1 VTTEQPRTGRFSL
14 CSVRPKPR
22 FRHLGDEP
30 GVIVRLSTDLVARY
44 RAVDREVVPAPPAV
58 VDTPAHLDRLT
69 GSIAAD
75 GIRVPL
81 RMGFNARYGYLDGN
95 HRIAVALR
103 LGLPEV
109 PVELVEEP
117 LDSPRAHGQPM
128 RRDDLDVI
136 LAAYQR
142 GGAL

>member
-1 VTTEQPRTGRFSL
+1 MPV
-14 CSVRPKPR
+14 SVRRVRPSPR
-22 FRHLGDEP
+22 FRHLGSHP
-30 GVIVRLSTDLVARY
+30 GVVVRLRTDLVARY
-44 RAVDREVVPAPPAV
+44 RAVDREVVPAPSAV
-58 VDTPAHLDRLT
+58 VDTPAHLDRLAE
-69 GSIAAD
+69 SIAAH

-81 RMGFNARYGYLDGN
+81 RMGFNTRYGYLDGN

-117 LDSPRAHGQPM
+117 PDAPRGHGQPM

-136 LAAYQR
+136 LAAFER
-142 GGAL
+142 ADRS

>member
-1 VTTEQPRTGRFSL
+1 MRPEPRY
-14 CSVRPKPR
+14 
-22 FRHLGDEP
+22 RHLGRHP
-30 GVIVRLSTDLVARY
+30 GVVVRLRTDLVVRY

-58 VDTPAHLDRLT
+58 VDTPAHLDRLAE
-69 GSIAAD
+69 SIAAD

-81 RMGFNARYGYLDGN
+81 RMGFNTRYGYLDGN

-109 PVELVEEP
+109 PVELVEEAP
-117 LDSPRAHGQPM
+117 DAPRGHGRPM

-136 LAAYQR
+136 LAAIDR
-142 GGAL
+142 AGRS

>member
-1 VTTEQPRTGRFSL
+1 V
-14 CSVRPKPR
+14 V
-22 FRHLGDEP
+22 
-30 GVIVRLSTDLVARY
+30 VRLPTDLVARY

-58 VDTPAHLDRLT
+58 VDTPDHLDRLAE
-69 GSIAAD
+69 SIAAN

-109 PVELVEEP
+109 PVELVEEHS
-117 LDSPRAHGQPM
+117 DAPRGHGQPM

-136 LAAYQR
+136 RAAFER
-142 GGAL
+142 AGR